1 MFEVKAFELPR
12 GSIVIDLIPSL
23 SPLLMGSP

>member
-1 MFEVKAFELPR
+1 MFEAKAFELPR
-12 GSIVIDLIPSL
+12 DSIVSDLIPCL